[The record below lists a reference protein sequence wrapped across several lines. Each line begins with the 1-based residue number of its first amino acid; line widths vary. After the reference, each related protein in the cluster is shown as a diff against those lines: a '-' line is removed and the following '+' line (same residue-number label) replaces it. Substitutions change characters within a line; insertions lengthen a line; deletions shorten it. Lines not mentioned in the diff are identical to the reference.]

1 VESDSI
7 GLGVLS
13 LVRSRA
19 NGQGTDLLRR
29 SLHARDLLALLV
41 FAQPRLLNL
50 L

>member
-1 VESDSI
+1 MA
-7 GLGVLS
+7 
-13 LVRSRA
+13 RP
-19 NGQGTDLLRR
+19 DLLRS